1 MIGVDFSFDES
12 INANGPCLS
21 SPAENASACLYVS
34 SFIFNAPSLAIA

>member
-21 SPAENASACLYVS
+21 SPAENASACL
-34 SFIFNAPSLAIA
+34 